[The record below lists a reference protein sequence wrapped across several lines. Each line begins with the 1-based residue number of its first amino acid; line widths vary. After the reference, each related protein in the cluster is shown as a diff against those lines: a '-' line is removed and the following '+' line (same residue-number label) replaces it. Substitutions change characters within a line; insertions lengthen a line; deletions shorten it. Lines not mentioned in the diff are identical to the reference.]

1 MIPPDRLP
9 PRLIGLVFF
18 LQPIA
23 FGNWLARIP
32 EVRDHLDLAPVELAG
47 ALLGAPVGIVA
58 TLPFAGV
65 LVARIGGRAAILLG
79 FAAFLPAVGLPGLA
93 TSGRTLFAALLMIG
107 ALMSMLELGL
117 NIEADRIEAR
127 SGRLIMST
135 CHGFWSLGLMTGS
148 LIGAVLT
155 RFGCPLAPSLFGV
168 AIVLLLPCLATARA
182 LPKVQAAPHSHASAF
197 FRPGGALVAVCAF
210 VFGVALTEG
219 AAADWSAIFLRDS
232 FGLPNGTAAFAF
244 VPFAAAVALGRF
256 CGDALRR
263 RLGRVAA
270 ARGAGVVALAGACLV
285 AVAPGGGTAVA
296 GLALLGL
303 GVSTGFPLAVT
314 AAAGLGHHA
323 PAANV
328 AFLSMVALMG
338 FLVGPPLIGGVAQHA
353 GIQVG
358 LAMVIPGLL
367 LSLACTGA
375 LRDRPSPAVEVEVPR
390 RDARRAARANR

>member
-1 MIPPDRLP
+1 MTPPHRLAV
-9 PRLIGLVFF
+9 RLIGLVFF

-32 EVRDHLDLAPVELAG
+32 EVRDRLGLSPSELAG

-58 TLPFAGV
+58 TLPFAGAV
-65 LVARIGGRAAILLG
+65 VARIGSRATILLG
-79 FAAFLPAVGLPGLA
+79 FAVFLPALGLPGIA
-93 TSGRTLFAALLMIG
+93 PSGVSLFAALLIVG
-107 ALMSMLELGL
+107 AVVSLLELGL
-117 NIEADRIEAR
+117 NVEADRIEAM

-148 LIGAVLT
+148 LIGAGLAHLA
-155 RFGCPLAPSLFGV
+155 CPLAPSLFGV
-168 AIVLLLPCLATARA
+168 ALVMLPLCLLAARA
-182 LPKVQAAPHSHASAF
+182 LPDERAGPQPHASAF
-197 FRPGGALVAVCAF
+197 FRPSRMLVAVCAF

-244 VPFAAAVALGRF
+244 APFAASVALGRF
-256 CGDALRR
+256 CGDTLRR
-263 RLGRVAA
+263 RFGRVAA
-270 ARGAGVVALAGACLV
+270 ARGSGIVALLGAVLIG
-285 AVAPGGGTAVA
+285 VAPGPEIAVV

-314 AAAGLGHHA
+314 AAAGLDGHA

-338 FLVGPPLIGGVAQHA
+338 FLVGPPMIGWVAQHA
-353 GIQVG
+353 GIQAG
-358 LAMVIPGLL
+358 LTMVIPGLF
-367 LSLACTGA
+367 LSFACAGA
-375 LRDRPSPAVEVEVPR
+375 LRDRTTAEVAEPSTSDGPLAIGP
-390 RDARRAARANR
+390 NS